1 MKYAFCFIVLLLAS
15 ISSEA
20 QECTK
25 SSHSESTPLT
35 LFTEHWPPYQRL
47 ERSQEL
53 TGISVEIVK
62 NVLDKAQWP
71 YQIKVMPWA
80 QAVEHVN
87 NTPNSLIFS
96 LARFPEREDKFQW
109 ITPLTTITS
118 KLLRFNN
125 QLDISIA
132 QIEDVKNYRLAL
144 KRGEASS
151 TYFLEN
157 NMIDERNVIWI
168 KDSSQALKL
177 LSIGRADIYPIT
189 VGGFHEAIKDSTFNA
204 SQFSFTYDFK
214 ELDVTLYLATS
225 LTTDLSLIESLSQ
238 LFNCHTDN
246 AQH

>member
-1 MKYAFCFIVLLLAS
+1 MKYAFYFVVLFLTSAAS
-15 ISSEA
+15 YAEDCS
-20 QECTK
+20 TV
-25 SSHSESTPLT
+25 SHSTLSPLT
-35 LFTEHWPPYQRL
+35 IFTEHWPPYQRL
-47 ERSQEL
+47 ERGQEL
-53 TGISVEIVK
+53 SGISVDIVK
-62 NVLDKAQWP
+62 NVLDKAKWP
-71 YQIKVMPWA
+71 YEIKVMPWA

-125 QLDISIA
+125 QLDITIT

-157 NMIDERNVIWI
+157 NMIDEENIIWI

-189 VGGFHEAIKDSTFNA
+189 VGGFHEAIKDSNFNA

-225 LTTDLSLIESLSQ
+225 LTTDLSLIQYLSQ
-238 LFNCHTDN
+238 LFKCQADN
-246 AQH
+246 PQH